1 LQRYQDA
8 LETYDIV
15 INLNL
20 DKTYDEVV
28 AIGALYNSDAWYNKA
43 GIESMRKNKKQAL
56 EHLRIAISL
65 NKKYKEKAK
74 TDSCFDNIR
83 DSQEFKELVEG

>member
-1 LQRYQDA
+1 MFFSDFFCEQSTLDIREKDA
-8 LETYDIV
+8 LETYDKV

-43 GIESMRKNKKQAL
+43 GIESMRKNKKQAYHYFL
-56 EHLRIAISL
+56 L
-65 NKKYKEKAK
+65 YP
-74 TDSCFDNIR
+74 
-83 DSQEFKELVEG
+83 LV